1 MRVCFLL
8 ARHKLEKRNSSGVPS
23 LSSLPAA
30 AVCTSCLESN
40 PSIPFVPECIV
51 FFSQFQLACQFHEPL
66 SAIDNYYQVPAAN
79 SSHASRIQPV
89 EANVMLSYIMI
100 LSTSIPLCFI
110 LRRLLSVLIAHAWA
124 PGFLRSA
131 SWKTRHLGTV

>member
-1 MRVCFLL
+1 MRVYFLL

-51 FFSQFQLACQFHEPL
+51 FSQFQLACPFHEPL
-66 SAIDNYYQVPAAN
+66 SAIDNYCQVPAAN
-79 SSHASRIQPV
+79 SSHAPRIQPV
-89 EANVMLSYIMI
+89 EANVMLSYILI
-100 LSTSIPLCFI
+100 LSTSIHLCSI